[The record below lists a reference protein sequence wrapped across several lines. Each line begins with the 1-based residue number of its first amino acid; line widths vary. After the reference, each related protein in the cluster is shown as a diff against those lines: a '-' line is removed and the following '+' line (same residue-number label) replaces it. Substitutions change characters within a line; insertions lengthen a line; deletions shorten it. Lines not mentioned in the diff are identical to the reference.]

1 MGIKATRCVAVIV
14 YVCFGICVVGL
25 GARLGFGIDGSAVVT
40 AVDGSFVFLKRSCLF
55 LSANRP
61 VERSDSA
68 DFGGSASL
76 RCQ

>member
-1 MGIKATRCVAVIV
+1 MGIRATRCVAVIV
-14 YVCFGICVVGL
+14 YVCFGICVVG
-25 GARLGFGIDGSAVVT
+25 LGFGIDGSAVVT

-61 VERSDSA
+61 VERSHSA